1 MTVMSFSADETI
13 HKPLEP
19 EDNQGEGSV
28 SEEPFDE
35 TMKFSVEKEKT
46 EAGKI
51 LDEVYA
57 ALKEKGYNPIN
68 QLVGYLLSGDPT
80 YITNYKDARSIIR
93 RAERDELLEE
103 LVRHYLKGR

>member
-1 MTVMSFSADETI
+1 MSFSADETI
-13 HKPLEP
+13 HKPLEL
-19 EDNQGEGSV
+19 GESIGGAAASAV
-28 SEEPFDE
+28 PLDE
-35 TMKFSVEKEKT
+35 TMKFMVEKEKT

-57 ALKEKGYNPIN
+57 ALTEKGYNPIN

-80 YITNYKDARSIIR
+80 YITNYKEARSIIR

-103 LVRHYLKGR
+103 LVRHYLKDR